1 MNILRLTLIG
11 LLALVVSACGDDTQF
26 RITGLVNGLGTR
38 YITMYYT
45 TPTGIVSERC
55 AAIDGKIE
63 LTGNSREYTI
73 AELYV
78 TPQYPV
84 GRLLVKNGET
94 VKCRFEL
101 DDPFNIEV
109 SGSKPSAQWAEW
121 ITSNASLLRDSTST
135 QINAAIAR
143 YVTDHPDRI
152 ASTALLLTMYNSVD
166 NEAEC
171 ARLFNS
177 IKESARPENLVET
190 YRYMLSVNN
199 EANLDSRVRPFTLY
213 SYGDSLERFT
223 PHRSSYSLLYFITAM
238 ARPRTQSIQAIKP
251 LYEKYSPKRLRV
263 VEVSFAPDTMRWQ
276 HAATADPVP
285 WASVWTPGGPASP
298 TFSTLRVPRTPY
310 YILADS
316 MGSVV
321 YRGSLVTAATDS
333 LEKRLN
339 R

>member
-1 MNILRLTLIG
+1 MNILRLTLIS
-11 LLALVVSACGDDTQF
+11 LLAFLVSACGDDTQF

-38 YITMYYT
+38 YITMIYT

-63 LTGNSREYTI
+63 LIGNSREYTI

-78 TPQYPV
+78 SPQYPV

-101 DDPFNIEV
+101 DDPYNIEV
-109 SGSKPSAQWAEW
+109 SGSKPSSQWAEW
-121 ITSNASLLRDSTST
+121 ITSNASLLRDSTSM

-143 YVTDHPDRI
+143 YVTEHPDRI
-152 ASTALLLTMYNSVD
+152 VSTALLLTTFNSVD

-171 ARLFNS
+171 ASLFNS
-177 IKESARPENLVET
+177 IKESARPEYLVES

-199 EANLDSRVRPFTLY
+199 EAKLDARIRPFTLY

-223 PHRSSYSLLYFITAM
+223 PHRTSYSLLYFITAT
-238 ARPRTQSIQAIKP
+238 ARPRTQSIVAIKP
-251 LYEKYSPKRLRV
+251 LFEKYSPKKLKV
-263 VEVSFAPDTMRWQ
+263 VEVSFATDTLRWQ
-276 HAATADPVP
+276 NANKADPLP
-285 WASVWTPGGPASP
+285 WASVWAPGGPAYP
-298 TFSTLRVPRTPY
+298 TFATMRVPRTPF

-316 MGSVV
+316 TGTVV
-321 YRGSLVTAATDS
+321 YRGSSLTAVTDS
-333 LEKRLN
+333 IEKRLN